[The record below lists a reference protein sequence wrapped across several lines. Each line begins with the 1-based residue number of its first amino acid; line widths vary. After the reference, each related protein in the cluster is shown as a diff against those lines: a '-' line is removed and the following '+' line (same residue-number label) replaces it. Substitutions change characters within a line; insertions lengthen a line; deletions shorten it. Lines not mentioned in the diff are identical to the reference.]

1 MKEIEIIKKTI
12 KKLLSFMGFE
22 GEVEVDDSQ
31 KDNISV
37 NIQSEEA
44 GFLIGQAGANLE
56 AFQHIAR
63 MLVNKENEQPIQFV
77 LDVNQ
82 YRKHHVEL
90 LKELAKNMAR
100 QSLTEKVSITLQ
112 PMSAYDRRIIHLTL
126 AEDPQINTA
135 SVGQGEERRV
145 VVKPVK

>member
-1 MKEIEIIKKTI
+1 MKETEIIKTTI
-12 KKLLSFMGFE
+12 KKLLALMSFE

-31 KDNISV
+31 KDNILV

-56 AFQHIAR
+56 ALQHIAR

-135 SVGQGEERRV
+135 SIGQGTERRV